1 MHYDTAKRRA
11 IALVYR
17 DDAGRREYLAVS
29 SSSDSSR
36 MVFPG
41 GHIDPGE
48 TPAEA
53 AARETWEESGVV
65 VSIGEH
71 LGCYIHDKA
80 DGRRIRTDV
89 FLATPIA
96 IGEAI
101 EDRRVAW
108 MDINEIH
115 DAGDGFRHGARELLT
130 AAHPEAGELLNA

>member
-1 MHYDTAKRRA
+1 MHYDSPRRRA

-17 DDAGRREYLAVS
+17 DEGGLREYLAVS
-29 SSSDSSR
+29 SSSDPSR

-48 TPAEA
+48 TAAEA

-65 VSIGEH
+65 VSVGEH
-71 LGCYIHDKA
+71 LGCYVHDKA

-96 IGEAI
+96 IGEAL
-101 EDRRVAW
+101 ENRRVAW
-108 MDINEIH
+108 MAIEDIH
-115 DAGDGFRHGARELLT
+115 DGGDGFRDGARELLA
-130 AAHPEAGELLNA
+130 AAHPEGNELLGV